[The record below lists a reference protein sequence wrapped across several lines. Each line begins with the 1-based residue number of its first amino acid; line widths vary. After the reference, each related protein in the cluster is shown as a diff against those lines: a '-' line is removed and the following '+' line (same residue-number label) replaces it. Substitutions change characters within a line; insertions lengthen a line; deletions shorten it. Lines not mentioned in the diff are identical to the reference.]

1 MDRSGESPSHL
12 LTFSPSHHP
21 TNQLTVATGLIRQP
35 RKEANSSQTARLCRE

>member
-1 MDRSGESPSHL
+1 MDRSGDSPPHPLTL
-12 LTFSPSHHP
+12 LHP